1 MSGNIGNRTTDIVRD
16 GLVFNIDPANLYS
29 YRHPKSGTTIKDT
42 VNNVNGT
49 INGAAFLNL
58 SSITGGYFN
67 FDGTDDYM
75 GFGDVLD
82 LGVLSVSMWISCDV
96 YDSGRQFLFGKWKNS
111 HRAYAL
117 VLNQSGTSAGS
128 ITSQI
133 SIDGGSSNVGLATES
148 GAIDANGPWNN
159 VGFTH
164 DGTTLKTYINGV
176 KGATTTI
183 GEAYTSGT
191 GHVAVGTILFTND
204 TTVLDPFNG
213 QIQGVQVYNR
223 ALSASEVLQN
233 YNGLKGRFGL

>member
-1 MSGNIGNRTTDIVRD
+1 MGFGFGNRKTDIVKD
-16 GLVFNIDPANLYS
+16 GLVFSIDPANSYS
-29 YRHPKSGTTIKDT
+29 YRNPKSGTTIKDT

-49 INGAAFLNL
+49 INGASFLNL

-96 YDSGRQFLFGKWKNS
+96 YNSGRQFLFGKWKNS

-133 SIDGGSSNVGLATES
+133 STDGGSSNVGLATDS
-148 GAIDANGPWNN
+148 GVIDANGPWNN

-164 DGTTLKTYINGV
+164 DGTTLKTYVNGV
-176 KGATTTI
+176 LGATATI

-204 TTVLDPFNG
+204 TTVLNPFNG

-223 ALSASEVLQN
+223 ALSTREMLKN